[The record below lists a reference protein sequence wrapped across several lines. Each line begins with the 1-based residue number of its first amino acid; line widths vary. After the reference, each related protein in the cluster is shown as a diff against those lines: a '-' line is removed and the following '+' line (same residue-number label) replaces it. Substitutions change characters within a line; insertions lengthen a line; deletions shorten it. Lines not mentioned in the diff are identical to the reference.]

1 MAFVPAGNWTTLFA
15 VLAAGVLVIAALVAA
30 LVVLAGTS
38 MFGATPHQ
46 ALGVSLAGQAV
57 AALPVLLVFDTPQ
70 DGLRLYAFLL
80 APIALAHLL
89 VLPFLRKKT

>member
-15 VLAAGVLVIAALVAA
+15 VLAGAALLASLLVALA
-30 LVVLAGTS
+30 FVLAGTRLLH
-38 MFGATPHQ
+38 AVPQ
-46 ALGVSLAGQAV
+46 RALGASLATQAM
-57 AALPVLLVFDTPQ
+57 AALPVLLVFDPPR